1 MTALILKLKGCEF
14 MAIPKKILIDLIND
28 LPDEKI
34 GKVISFVRF
43 IKEED
48 DQELVLEPD
57 DEEDIMRILK
67 EDIWYTSDE
76 LKKELMDNRDE

>member
-1 MTALILKLKGCEF
+1 

>member
-1 MTALILKLKGCEF
+1 

-57 DEEDIMRILK
+57 DEEDIMRIIE

-76 LKKELMDNRDE
+76 LKKELMDSRDE

>member
-1 MTALILKLKGCEF
+1 

-57 DEEDIMRILK
+57 DEEDIMRILE

>member
-1 MTALILKLKGCEF
+1 

-48 DQELVLEPD
+48 NMELVLEPEDED
-57 DEEDIMRILK
+57 DIIRILEEDT
-67 EDIWYTSDE
+67 WYSSEE
-76 LKKELMDNRDE
+76 LKKELKDNKDE

>member
-1 MTALILKLKGCEF
+1 

-48 DQELVLEPD
+48 NMELVLEPEDED
-57 DEEDIMRILK
+57 DIIRILEEDT
-67 EDIWYTSDE
+67 WYSSE
-76 LKKELMDNRDE
+76 EQ

>member
-1 MTALILKLKGCEF
+1 
-14 MAIPKKILIDLIND
+14 MAVPKKILIDLIND

-48 DQELVLEPD
+48 NLELVLEPD
-57 DEEDIMRILK
+57 DELDIVRILE
-67 EDIWYTSDE
+67 EDVWYSSE
-76 LKKELMDNRDE
+76 NMKKELKDKKDE

>member
-1 MTALILKLKGCEF
+1 

-48 DQELVLEPD
+48 NMELVLEPD
-57 DEEDIMRILK
+57 DEEDIIRILE
-67 EDIWYTSDE
+67 EDTWYSTIE
-76 LKKELMDNRDE
+76 LKKELKDKKDE

>member
-1 MTALILKLKGCEF
+1 
-14 MAIPKKILIDLIND
+14 MAVPKKILIDLIND

-48 DQELVLEPD
+48 NLELVLEPD
-57 DEEDIMRILK
+57 DELDIIRILE
-67 EDIWYTSDE
+67 EDVWYSSE
-76 LKKELMDNRDE
+76 NVKKELKDKKDE